1 MAYQSDPKKK
11 TGAKILRTP
20 APDIVDH
27 PRAGGGGYGQ
37 NGPQNRVFS
46 NPGTRTISPL
56 AANTEDL
63 DVLQTIIKSGVAGR
77 GDNVPVDCSD
87 QMRKLELS
95 DTPAA
100 HGMARQQCSIDDIPK
115 SLPTRLGAQVLN
127 PARKPPSER

>member
-20 APDIVDH
+20 APDIVDSI
-27 PRAGGGGYGQ
+27 RSSAGLGYGQ

-77 GDNVPVDCSD
+77 GDSIPVDGD
-87 QMRKLELS
+87 TQLRKLELS
-95 DTPAA
+95 NTPAA
-100 HGMARQQCSIDDIPK
+100 HGMSRQQCDLADIPK
-115 SLPTRLGAQVLN
+115 SLPTKLGANVG
-127 PARKPPSER
+127 KPVRQP